1 MPIVLAP
8 IDKELVVLKI
18 AANQDIK
25 RHLEDLGII
34 VGSKV
39 TLISKNGGNVI
50 CQIKDDR
57 IALDTE
63 TAMKIFVA

>member
-8 IDKELVVLKI
+8 VDTPLMVKKI
-18 AANQDIK
+18 VANQEIK

-34 VGSKV
+34 VGTVIK
-39 TLISKNGGNVI
+39 LISNSGGNVI
-50 CQIKDDR
+50 CEIKDGR

-63 TAMKIFVA
+63 TARKIFVA

>member
-8 IDKELVVLKI
+8 VDTQLVVKKI
-18 AANQDIK
+18 VANQDIK

-34 VGSKV
+34 VGTVIK
-39 TLISKNGGNVI
+39 LISNSGGNVI
-50 CQIKDDR
+50 CEIKDGR

-63 TAMKIFVA
+63 TARKIFVA

>member
-8 IDKELVVLKI
+8 VDKVLVVIKI
-18 AANQDIK
+18 VSNQDIK

-34 VGSKV
+34 VGSSIR
-39 TLISKNGGNVI
+39 LISKNGGNVI
-50 CQIKDDR
+50 CEIKNDR
-57 IALDTE
+57 VALDTE